1 MFHIVFNSSIKNNF
15 FASFASFAS
24 MVLLCTIMISCTSNS
39 NDAKVAKQVDS
50 SYSVSF
56 TDEIGIKTFIETPKK
71 IASFSPEI
79 TEIIFALGSG
89 DKVIA
94 VNDSSDYP
102 IETEALPKLGFMS
115 INAES
120 IIQYE
125 PNLIVLTAG
134 FEDVAQKLDD
144 LGYQVLFLDSPKNID
159 GLYRNINILGR
170 ILKQESASENLITQ
184 LQSQVQ
190 EAVSK
195 VRQLGDSDKRSVF
208 LEIDP
213 TLYTVSDDSLI
224 GHLLGLANVVNIAG
238 SVDGSYPQLTLE
250 FIIDSDP
257 DIILLA
263 DTDFGGSVESTLARN
278 GWGNL
283 SAVKNKQIFAIEADW
298 ISRAGPRFI
307 LGLKQI
313 ISLVY
318 GFEFID

>member
-1 MFHIVFNSSIKNNF
+1 
-15 FASFASFAS
+15 
-24 MVLLCTIMISCTSNS
+24 MI
-39 NDAKVAKQVDS
+39 
-50 SYSVSF
+50 
-56 TDEIGIKTFIETPKK
+56 I
-71 IASFSPEI
+71 
-79 TEIIFALGSG
+79 
-89 DKVIA
+89 
-94 VNDSSDYP
+94 
-102 IETEALPKLGFMS
+102 
-115 INAES
+115 
-120 IIQYE
+120 
-125 PNLIVLTAG
+125 LTAG

-144 LGYQVLFLDSPKNID
+144 LGYQVVFLDAPKNID

-184 LQSQVQ
+184 LRSQVQ

-195 VRQLGDSDKRSVF
+195 VSQLEDVDKRSVF

-213 TLYTVSDDSLI
+213 TLYTVSNNSLI

-238 SVDGSYPQLTLE
+238 SVNGSYPQLTLE

-263 DTDFGGSVESTLARN
+263 DTDFGGSVENTLVRN

-307 LGLKQI
+307 LGLRQI

>member
-1 MFHIVFNSSIKNNF
+1 MFRIIFIRNIFFNYFSLS
-15 FASFASFAS
+15 AL
-24 MVLLCTIMISCTSNS
+24 VLLSFIAIIACGSNENS
-39 NDAKVAKQVDS
+39 TKMLTQLDS

-56 TDEIGIKTFIETPKK
+56 TDEMGMKTFVEAPER

-79 TEIIFALGSG
+79 TEIIYSLGSG
-89 DKVIA
+89 NKMIA
-94 VNDSSDYP
+94 INDSSDYP
-102 IETEALPKLGFMS
+102 FETDALPKLGFMS

-125 PNLIVLTAG
+125 PNLIILTAG

-144 LGYQVLFLDSPKNID
+144 LGYQVVFLDAPKNID

-184 LQSQVQ
+184 LRSQVQ

-195 VRQLGDSDKRSVF
+195 VSQLEDVDKRSVF

-213 TLYTVSDDSLI
+213 TLYTVSNNSLI

-238 SVDGSYPQLTLE
+238 SVNGSYPQLTLE

-263 DTDFGGSVESTLARN
+263 DTDFGGSVENTLVRN

-307 LGLKQI
+307 LGLRQI

>member
-1 MFHIVFNSSIKNNF
+1 MFRIIFIRNIFFNYFSLS
-15 FASFASFAS
+15 AL
-24 MVLLCTIMISCTSNS
+24 VLLSFIAIIACGSNENS
-39 NDAKVAKQVDS
+39 TKMLTQLDS

-56 TDEIGIKTFIETPKK
+56 TDEMGMKTFVEAPER

-79 TEIIFALGSG
+79 TEIIYSLGSG
-89 DKVIA
+89 NKMIA
-94 VNDSSDYP
+94 TNDSSDYP
-102 IETEALPKLGFMS
+102 FETDALPKLGFMS

-125 PNLIVLTAG
+125 PNLIILTAG

-144 LGYQVLFLDSPKNID
+144 LGYQVVFLDAPKNID

-184 LQSQVQ
+184 LRSQVQ

-195 VRQLGDSDKRSVF
+195 VSQLEDVDKRSVF

-213 TLYTVSDDSLI
+213 TLYTVSNNSLI

-238 SVDGSYPQLTLE
+238 SVNGSYPQLTLE

-263 DTDFGGSVESTLARN
+263 DTDFGGSVENTLVRN

-307 LGLKQI
+307 LGLRQI
-313 ISLVY
+313 
-318 GFEFID
+318 